1 LLPFFLPRMSRVN
14 QATPSSF
21 LPSNT

>member
-1 LLPFFLPRMSRVN
+1 LLPFFLPHKSRVH
-14 QATPSSF
+14 QGTPSSF